1 MMHQCDDVYT
11 MIRWCHRN
19 TDSPDFVRTLR
30 YQRSMFGVQYVSF
43 WALIEASCPGTLLK
57 YSASFTP
64 YSVSNKLPHT
74 AVKPDILYPVVIVR
88 SDVLYV
94 LQLSGVK
101 QAAGWSVILVS
112 IWNTK
117 IRESLRLSWSSHTH
131 ISTVRS
137 YTQLLLEP
145 HNSNIITVTSLEIQY
160 VTFSYIVPSHNS
172 SLLRCFTL

>member
-1 MMHQCDDVYT
+1 MPQKHWLTWFCQNTSVPEVNV
-11 MIRWCHRN
+11 WCAVRLLLSSHWGELPRN
-19 TDSPDFVRTLR
+19 IVKVL
-30 YQRSMFGVQYVSF
+30 
-43 WALIEASCPGTLLK
+43 CLLH
-57 YSASFTP
+57 TVLG
-64 YSVSNKLPHT
+64 VSNKLPHT

-94 LQLSGVK
+94 PQLSGVK

-117 IRESLRLSWSSHTH
+117 IRESLRLSWSPHTH

-145 HNSNIITVTSLEIQY
+145 HNSNIITVTSLQIQY

>member
-1 MMHQCDDVYT
+1 MPQKHWLTWFCQNTSVPEVNVWCAVRLLLSSHWGEQCRIIVPLV
-11 MIRWCHRN
+11 CL
-19 TDSPDFVRTLR
+19 PDTVL
-30 YQRSMFGVQYVSF
+30 G
-43 WALIEASCPGTLLK
+43 
-57 YSASFTP
+57 
-64 YSVSNKLPHT
+64 VSNKLPHT

-88 SDVLYV
+88 SGVLYV
-94 LQLSGVK
+94 PQLSGVK

-117 IRESLRLSWSSHTH
+117 IRESLRLSWSPHTH

-145 HNSNIITVTSLEIQY
+145 HNSNIITVTSLQIQY

>member
-1 MMHQCDDVYT
+1 MPQKHWLTWFCQNTSVPEVNV
-11 MIRWCHRN
+11 WCAVHLLLSSHWGELPRILVKVLCL
-19 TDSPDFVRTLR
+19 PDTVL
-30 YQRSMFGVQYVSF
+30 G
-43 WALIEASCPGTLLK
+43 
-57 YSASFTP
+57 
-64 YSVSNKLPHT
+64 VSNKLPHT

-94 LQLSGVK
+94 PQLSGVK

-117 IRESLRLSWSSHTH
+117 IRESLRLSWSPHTY

-137 YTQLLLEP
+137 YTQLLLEH
-145 HNSNIITVTSLEIQY
+145 HNSNIITVTSLQVQY
-160 VTFSYIVPSHNS
+160 VTFIYIVPSHNS

>member
-1 MMHQCDDVYT
+1 MPQKHWLTWFCQNTSVPEVNV
-11 MIRWCHRN
+11 WCAVRLLLSSHWGELSRILVKVLCL
-19 TDSPDFVRTLR
+19 PDTVL
-30 YQRSMFGVQYVSF
+30 G
-43 WALIEASCPGTLLK
+43 
-57 YSASFTP
+57 
-64 YSVSNKLPHT
+64 VSNKLPHT

-94 LQLSGVK
+94 PQLSGVK

-117 IRESLRLSWSSHTH
+117 IRESLRLSWSPHTH

-145 HNSNIITVTSLEIQY
+145 HNSNIITATSLQIQY
-160 VTFSYIVPSHNS
+160 VTFIYIVPSHNS

>member
-1 MMHQCDDVYT
+1 MPQKHWLTWFCQNTSVPEVNV
-11 MIRWCHRN
+11 WCAVRLLLSSHWGELSRIIVKVLCL
-19 TDSPDFVRTLR
+19 PDTVL
-30 YQRSMFGVQYVSF
+30 G
-43 WALIEASCPGTLLK
+43 
-57 YSASFTP
+57 
-64 YSVSNKLPHT
+64 VSNKLPHT

-94 LQLSGVK
+94 PQLSGVK

-117 IRESLRLSWSSHTH
+117 IRESLRLSWSPHTH

-145 HNSNIITVTSLEIQY
+145 HNSNIITATSLQIQY
-160 VTFSYIVPSHNS
+160 VTFIYIVPSHNS

>member
-1 MMHQCDDVYT
+1 MPQKHWLTWFCQNTSVPKVNV
-11 MIRWCHRN
+11 WCAVRLLLSSHWGELSRILVKVLCL
-19 TDSPDFVRTLR
+19 PDTIL
-30 YQRSMFGVQYVSF
+30 G
-43 WALIEASCPGTLLK
+43 
-57 YSASFTP
+57 
-64 YSVSNKLPHT
+64 VSNKLPHT

-94 LQLSGVK
+94 PQLSGVK

-117 IRESLRLSWSSHTH
+117 IRESLRLSWSPHTH

-145 HNSNIITVTSLEIQY
+145 HNSNIITVTSLQIQY
-160 VTFSYIVPSHNS
+160 VPFIYIVPSHNS

>member
-1 MMHQCDDVYT
+1 MPQKHWLTWFCQNTSVPEVNV
-11 MIRWCHRN
+11 WCAVRLLLSSHWGELSRILVKVFCL
-19 TDSPDFVRTLR
+19 PDTVL
-30 YQRSMFGVQYVSF
+30 G
-43 WALIEASCPGTLLK
+43 
-57 YSASFTP
+57 
-64 YSVSNKLPHT
+64 VSNKLPHT

-94 LQLSGVK
+94 PQLSGVK

-117 IRESLRLSWSSHTH
+117 IRESLRLSWSPHTH

-160 VTFSYIVPSHNS
+160 VTFIYIVPSHNS

>member
-1 MMHQCDDVYT
+1 MPQKHWLTWFCQNTSVPEVNV
-11 MIRWCHRN
+11 WCAVRLLLSSHWGELSRILVKVLCL
-19 TDSPDFVRTLR
+19 PDTVL
-30 YQRSMFGVQYVSF
+30 G
-43 WALIEASCPGTLLK
+43 
-57 YSASFTP
+57 
-64 YSVSNKLPHT
+64 VSNKLPHT

-88 SDVLYV
+88 SGVLYV
-94 LQLSGVK
+94 PQLSGVK

-117 IRESLRLSWSSHTH
+117 IRESLRLSWSPHTH

-145 HNSNIITVTSLEIQY
+145 HNSNIITVTSLQIQY